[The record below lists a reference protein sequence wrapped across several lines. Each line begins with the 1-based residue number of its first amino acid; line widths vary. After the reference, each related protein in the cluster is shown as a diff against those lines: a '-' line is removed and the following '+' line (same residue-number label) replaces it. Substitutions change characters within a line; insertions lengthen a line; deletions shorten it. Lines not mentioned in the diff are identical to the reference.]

1 MSGAL
6 KPVVVYLRSLSE
18 ASFDA
23 GKKRLILAA
32 HSVTSSHIITC
43 LYKMNQVIS
52 PPFRSGAG
60 NGPSDVTWQI
70 QTSVGA
76 LNFEVFEVGQAFTE
90 DDETNL
96 IIWAHFLPHVIELF
110 LCRFN
115 FEPQCLEK
123 LSVAHDFRGGH
134 LNGSSQW

>member
-1 MSGAL
+1 
-6 KPVVVYLRSLSE
+6 
-18 ASFDA
+18 
-23 GKKRLILAA
+23 
-32 HSVTSSHIITC
+32 
-43 LYKMNQVIS
+43 MNQVIS

-60 NGPSDVTWQI
+60 NGPIDVTWQI